1 MHIELKRIMKKVFVF
16 CVLFFMGTS
25 FVFSQRI
32 TIKNIES
39 RLVTNQ
45 GVEFVGELKDVD
57 DHIYVFPTWKN
68 YGVLYVDNKTYQL
81 NNLNFNAETNSFES
95 RLKKDQLFS
104 YGKSSIDS
112 VSINKHMFKKIGSSF
127 YEVLYENGDNQFLKK
142 HDVRYTR
149 GEDKRLGG
157 PKGETT
163 VSIDYKYLIVSKDD
177 FSKIELNKNSIIHL
191 YESDEEKLKSFVKKE
206 RLSYK
211 KEEDIVKIVEYM
223 I

>member
-1 MHIELKRIMKKVFVF
+1 MNKSSIIILM
-16 CVLFFMGTS
+16 FFIGIS
-25 FVFSQRI
+25 FAFSQRI

-45 GVEFVGELKDVD
+45 GVEFVGELKDID
-57 DHIYVFPTWKN
+57 DNIYIFPTWKN

-81 NNLNFNAETNSFES
+81 NNINFNVETNSFES

-112 VSINKHMFKKIGSSF
+112 VSINNHLFKKIGSSF
-127 YEVLYENGDNQFLKK
+127 YEVLYENGDNKFLKK

-149 GEDKRLGG
+149 GEDKRLSG

-163 VSIDYKYLIVSKDD
+163 VSLNYKYLIVSKED
-177 FSKIELNKNSIIHL
+177 FNKIELNKNSIIKL
-191 YESDEEKLKSFVKKE
+191 YESDEDKLKSFVKKE

-211 KEEDIVKIVEYM
+211 KEEDIIKIIDYM